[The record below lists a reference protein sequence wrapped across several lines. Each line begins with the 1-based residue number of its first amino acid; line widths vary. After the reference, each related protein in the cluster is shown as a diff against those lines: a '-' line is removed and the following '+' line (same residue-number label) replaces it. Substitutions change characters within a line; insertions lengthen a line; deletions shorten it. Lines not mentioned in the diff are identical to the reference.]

1 MFIYGNPTP
10 GLGCNGIVIY
20 DRNEFCPGYN
30 EGVHNED
37 DENFVSKQWI
47 LSDNTIWRGCVAI
60 EDGLFEVR
68 GEKSKGLM
76 LRYICLDRSGT
87 QHLVK
92 EITSYTTRIT
102 T

>member
-37 DENFVSKQWI
+37 DENFVSKQW
-47 LSDNTIWRGCVAI
+47 TG
-60 EDGLFEVR
+60 
-68 GEKSKGLM
+68 
-76 LRYICLDRSGT
+76 
-87 QHLVK
+87 HLA
-92 EITSYTTRIT
+92 YN
-102 T
+102 